1 MLSGPSGPGQKDWM
15 TFTFKLER
23 LDGAPAEP
31 ATIKVTR
38 GALAGARVF
47 GSPPGPRVPRYP
59 YRRVLG

>member
-23 LDGAPAEP
+23 LDGARAEP

-38 GALAGARVF
+38 GAWPAPGCSDLH
-47 GSPPGPRVPRYP
+47 PGPASPRHP

>member
-38 GALAGARVF
+38 GGLGW
-47 GSPPGPRVPRYP
+47 GPGVRISTRAPRP
-59 YRRVLG
+59 

>member
-38 GALAGARVF
+38 GGLGW
-47 GSPPGPRVPRYP
+47 GPGVRISTRPRVPRHP
-59 YRRVLG
+59 HRRVLG